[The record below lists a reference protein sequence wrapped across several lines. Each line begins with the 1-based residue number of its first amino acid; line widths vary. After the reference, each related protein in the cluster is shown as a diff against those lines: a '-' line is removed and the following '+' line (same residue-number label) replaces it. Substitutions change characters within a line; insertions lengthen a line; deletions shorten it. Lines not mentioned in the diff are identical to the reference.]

1 MTRRIERVSK
11 NLQRLLG
18 SIIDEE
24 IDLPHMVSITR
35 VTCDSGL
42 TKAHVHVSIYA
53 EHSDRRDA
61 LDALRDNAWLIR
73 KELSAKSYMRRTPE
87 ILFVEDESLQEGQE
101 MLDLIDRLSKSR

>member
-18 SIIDEE
+18 KIIDDE
-24 IDLPHMVSITR
+24 IDLPHMVSVTR

-53 EHSDRRDA
+53 EPSDRRDA
-61 LDALRDNAWLIR
+61 LDALRDNAWLVR
-73 KELSAKSYMRRTPE
+73 KELSAKSHMRRTPE
-87 ILFVEDESLQEGQE
+87 LIFVEDESLQEGQE